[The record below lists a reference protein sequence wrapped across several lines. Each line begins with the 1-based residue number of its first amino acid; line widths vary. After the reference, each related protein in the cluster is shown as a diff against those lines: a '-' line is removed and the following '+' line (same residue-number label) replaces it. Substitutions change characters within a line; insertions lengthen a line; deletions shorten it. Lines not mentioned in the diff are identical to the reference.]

1 MPDEEIIM
9 LLYYTFPLGNEKIF
23 LILQVYSPRRPSTI
37 ASEVQIM
44 QNENNESKKKRFA
57 GKGYYIALI
66 ACIMAVGIS
75 GYVFVKTARSSAV
88 EASAEVTIPPTASA
102 APSAQSETSAKPSGD
117 QTTASSGQDDLM
129 EDAYETTMGNLDA
142 ETVQWPLEG
151 DLLSSFSQEKLTY
164 SQTMGDWRTHEGL
177 DIAAEVG
184 TPVYATQDGSVSA
197 VYEDDF
203 LGTVVVIA
211 HSGDLA
217 TRYANLDQETSVA
230 VGDSVS
236 AGQTIGQVG
245 HTALL
250 ETAEPDHL
258 HFEVYENGNA
268 VDPLDYLPE

>member
-1 MPDEEIIM
+1 
-9 LLYYTFPLGNEKIF
+9 
-23 LILQVYSPRRPSTI
+23 
-37 ASEVQIM
+37 M

-102 APSAQSETSAKPSGD
+102 EVSAEPGTSAKPAED
-117 QTTASSGQDDLM
+117 KTTASSAKDDLM
-129 EDAYETTMGNLDA
+129 EDAYEATMGSVEA
-142 ETVQWPLEG
+142 ETVEWPLEG

-177 DIAAEVG
+177 DIAAQVG
-184 TPVYATQDGSVSA
+184 DPVRATQAGSVSA

-217 TRYANLDQETSVA
+217 TRYANLAQEPDVA
-230 VGDSVS
+230 VGDTVS

-258 HFEVYENGNA
+258 HFEVYENGKA